1 MNDLMEDLAFDIQL
15 FADDEPGFDPWG
27 EFNADDES
35 GDDDD
40 DDDDDD
46 EPVTPVDPTEE
57 DTIEPIPEDD
67 INKDATDDEGNI
79 NPDAVEEG
87 DIVSTTETQETVQ
100 EVLGQSQIDESEA
113 TATILYATTQ
123 TSATKSDGTTVNYTQ
138 ITGVAGVR
146 IKANSSGN
154 GTNANFG
161 SGSKRTRLALDASAN
176 IDVMFEYDST
186 TNSYSTDPTEL
197 RAKSGSAFNVGGTS
211 GLGISV
217 SDSSKTSGHA
227 MNVSLENG
235 KPSLLQIFANAIL
248 KIGSWL
254 SGSGDVLY
262 DTDTSIDGVTIT
274 FDGFDDEDV
283 NNVTPDGKKVGTID
297 IANTED
303 ATVTV
308 DGSYAYTFAMHDSD
322 GNSISSDAFELK
334 YVADGDYTFTVLEN
348 AGIKLDLSDLTV
360 KDGKTLNV
368 VSVGGAD
375 QIVPVT
381 DADGG
386 EIKILGTTYK
396 YTAVADSES
405 YFALTDDAVTG
416 FVLGTAGDTIV
427 LDDSSTF
434 AVYDIDDLETNILND
449 ITFSGG
455 EIALTKDSSTTNG
468 YSIAYY
474 FTSAGDTITLTEDTA
489 DGFEMFYQ
497 SKKVPY
503 DVVEPLVSGGY
514 TVTMTAK
521 DEFTISNLEEDASV
535 TTTDGVTVEFENA
548 GGSVILKATNSTTT
562 LTTALTIAGVT
573 SNGGAIE
580 FSEDAADLFTDG
592 ITING
597 NTVQIADVDGAL
609 TYNADGTIIVDDT
622 VYAIGDGTYFGYEI
636 AGDADGTVKLTLDDN
651 SKVTAIT
658 DLNSGSASGDFTSV
672 TVNGVTIQ
680 TDDTSLVV
688 TGNSDATGIDAISG
702 LDSGKNVTLNGGGTL
717 NINGVAFGYVGE
729 EETVVI
735 TGAGA
740 TEGIAS
746 VTGIASGDTVTLK
759 DDDAI
764 VVLPTSGDEAQVTV
778 NGVKY
783 TFTGDSS
790 NVSIDGAGNVGGL
803 DEDAQLVVEGKT
815 GTIYV
820 NGSSDLD
827 ATKTIVGTYDGTK
840 ARVVDSSNPII
851 NKNTSVSEI
860 EDMLGLS
867 YSGTQVV
874 GQTSES
880 DLDYTEAGEKKKV
893 TLGQGDQTVTFGE
906 YGKNEVVV
914 ADDSTGNK
922 SIELGTRGDAVIV
935 KGSDTDS
942 TINVIGGAGADSIVV
957 QDKAPVEFDMSKGGA
972 DKVITFASSNAKV
985 TLDSYDINSG
995 GGLVVHEAAASDIA
1009 SAIDDGLIQFS
1020 GNKLVEVYRD
1030 GSRAAD
1036 ITVNNKSGDPST
1048 MINLFTTT
1056 GDSQKVGF
1064 TGTAGGTLDASNVS
1078 GDLILIGNRDGNKTG
1093 SSSLKAGS
1101 GDDTI
1106 YAGDGDRV
1114 DAGAGYNTVNLG
1126 YGGATVV
1133 ATEGYTTINNL
1144 MPGKAGD
1151 VLAISSADDVTFD
1164 GSNLIVSGS
1173 GYAVTAS
1180 LPTDY
1185 TGTDY
1190 VNQVFEISGQTV
1202 EAAIAATGKDITV
1215 SDDYDV
1221 PDYFLGN
1228 GGVNFSDYTGEVVID
1243 AKGGWKT
1250 TEIGGKEVRFSN
1262 TLVSVQ
1268 GGAGTTQLK
1277 GYEADDIF
1285 AAGSGVTSLYGGAGN
1300 NTLIGYSGS
1309 DKQGPTEFFVI
1320 GNENGAKHTIQNF
1333 QFGTDFINTDY
1344 ASNDITKV
1352 TVDGSGSNVLLTV
1365 TNRNTGA
1372 AETAT
1377 IEGAVDAGNIK
1388 IGGLSEGTVAVGQVG
1403 SVAVTVDGEANYL
1416 AATVAGGATVNVSSA
1431 LTDKT
1436 AIWLDNRGDKWFS
1449 DNFAV
1454 IDASNSTAEVTLAG
1468 DRKANTIYGG
1478 AGNASLWGGSG
1489 SAGDLLVGGT
1499 ARNSFYY
1506 EQGNGADT
1514 ISGANDGDVINL
1526 FDTSLENITNANITS
1541 GGVTLEFNNG
1551 GSIQVNSTAAVDY
1564 RLADGTTFN
1573 ADHNTGKW
1581 VQKS

>member
-1 MNDLMEDLAFDIQL
+1 MEDLVFDIQL
-15 FADDEPGFDPWG
+15 FAEGEPGFDPWG
-27 EFNADDES
+27 EFNAD
-35 GDDDD
+35 GDGS
-40 DDDDDD
+40 DDD
-46 EPVTPVDPTEE
+46 EPVTPVDPTSE
-57 DTIEPIPEDD
+57 DTIEPISEDD
-67 INKDATDDEGNI
+67 ITTPESEEDI
-79 NPDAVEEG
+79 QEG
-87 DIVSTTETQETVQ
+87 DIVRDSEIQETAT
-100 EVLGQSQIDESEA
+100 EVLGAVDTTDA
-113 TATILYATTQ
+113 TVTILYATTSAE
-123 TSATKSDGTTVNYTQ
+123 TSSGTSYTQ
-138 ITGVAGVR
+138 ITAVAGAR
-146 IKANSSGN
+146 ISTNSSGN

-161 SGSKRTRLALDASAN
+161 SGSKRTRLTLDASAN
-176 IDVMFEYDST
+176 IDVMFEYDSST
-186 TNSYSTDPTEL
+186 SSYSNNPIQI
-197 RAKSGSAFNVGGTS
+197 RAKNGSAFNVGGTS
-211 GLGISV
+211 GVGLSV
-217 SDSSKTSGHA
+217 SGGQ
-227 MNVSLENG
+227 MNVNLENG
-235 KPSLLQIFANAIL
+235 RPSLLQILANAAI

-274 FDGFDDEDV
+274 FDGFDSEDI
-283 NNVTPDGKKVGTID
+283 NNVTPNGKKVGTID

-303 ATVTV
+303 ATVNV
-308 DGSYAYTFAMHDSD
+308 DGAYNYSYTFAMHDSD
-322 GNSISSDAFELK
+322 GNTVSSDAFELK
-334 YVADGDYTFTVLEN
+334 YVADGDYTFTVLESN
-348 AGIKLDLSDLTV
+348 GIKLDLSDV
-360 KDGKTLNV
+360 VAKDGKILNV
-368 VSVGGAD
+368 VSAGGAD
-375 QIVPVT
+375 QILPVT

-386 EIKILGTTYK
+386 EITILGTTYK

-405 YFALTDDAVTG
+405 YFALTDGAVTS
-416 FVLGTAGDTIV
+416 FVLGTQGDTIV
-427 LDDSSTF
+427 LDDSSSF
-434 AVYDIDDLETNILND
+434 AVYDINDLEINLIDD
-449 ITFSGG
+449 IPFSGG
-455 EIALTKDSSTTNG
+455 ELALTKDSSTTTG

-474 FTSAGDTITLTEDTA
+474 FTSAGDTITLTEDTV

-503 DVVEPLVSGGY
+503 DIGEPLISNGGY
-514 TVTMTAK
+514 KVTMTGK
-521 DEFTISNLEEDASV
+521 DQFTISDLEADATV
-535 TTTDGVTVEFENA
+535 TTVDGVTVEFENA
-548 GGSVILKATNSTTT
+548 GGSVILAATTDASK
-562 LTTALTIAGVT
+562 LTATLTIAGVT
-573 SNGGAIE
+573 TDGAVT
-580 FSEDAADLFTDG
+580 FEDAANLFANG

-597 NTVQIADVDGAL
+597 STVQIADVDGDL
-609 TYNADGTIIVDDT
+609 TYNADGTIVVDNT
-622 VYAIGDGTYFGYEI
+622 VYAIGDGTYYGYEI
-636 AGDADGTVKLTLDDN
+636 AGDADGTVKLTLDD
-651 SKVTAIT
+651 SGKVTAIT
-658 DLNSGSASGDFTSV
+658 DLNSGTVTGDFSGDV
-672 TVNGVTIQ
+672 TVNDVDINTNDSEL
-680 TDDTSLVV
+680 TV

-702 LDSGKNVTLNGGGTL
+702 LDAGNKVTLSGGGTL
-717 NINGVAFGYVGE
+717 NINGVAFGYLGE
-729 EETVVI
+729 EETVVV
-735 TGAGA
+735 TGAS
-740 TEGIAS
+740 EGINS
-746 VTGIASGDTVTLK
+746 VTGIASGDTVTIA
-759 DDDAI
+759 DDKAI
-764 VVLPTSGDEAQVTV
+764 VVLATDGDEAEVTV

-783 TFTGDSS
+783 TFTGD
-790 NVSIDGAGNVGGL
+790 NTDVIITGAGNVERL

-815 GTIYV
+815 GTITV
-820 NGSSDLD
+820 NGTSDLD
-827 ATKTIVGTYDGTK
+827 ATKTIVGTYDGNY
-840 ARVVDSSNPII
+840 ARVVDPSNPII
-851 NKNTSVSEI
+851 NKNTSVSEV

-874 GQTSES
+874 AQTSEA

-893 TLGQGDQTVTFGE
+893 TLGQGEQVVTFGE
-906 YGKNEVVV
+906 YGQNEVVV
-914 ADDSTGNK
+914 ASDSTGDK
-922 SIELGTRGDAVIV
+922 LIQLGTRGDAVIV

-942 TINVIGGAGADSIVV
+942 TVNVIGGAGADSIVV
-957 QDKAPVEFDMSKGGA
+957 QDKALVEFDMSKGGA

-1009 SAIDDGLIQFS
+1009 DAIDDGLIQFNN
-1020 GNKLVEVYRD
+1020 NKIVEVYRD

-1036 ITVNNKSGDPST
+1036 ITVNNKSGNPST
-1048 MINLFTTT
+1048 MINLFNTE
-1056 GDSQKVGF
+1056 GENQKVGF
-1064 TGTAGGTLDASNVS
+1064 TGSAGGTLDASGVS

-1093 SSSLKAGS
+1093 GSTLTAGA
-1101 GDDTI
+1101 GNDTI

-1114 DAGAGYNTVNLG
+1114 DAGSGINTVNLG
-1126 YGGATVV
+1126 GLGGSTVV
-1133 ATEGYTTINNL
+1133 ATSGYTTINNL
-1144 MPGKAGD
+1144 MPGLLGD
-1151 VLAISSADDVTFD
+1151 VIAINDANDVEFD

-1173 GYAVTAS
+1173 GYAITAS
-1180 LPTDY
+1180 LPTNF

-1202 EAAIAATGKDITV
+1202 QAAISADGKDITI

-1228 GGVNFSDYTGEVVID
+1228 GGVSFKDYSGEVVID

-1250 TEIGGKEVRFSN
+1250 TEIGGKEVKFSN
-1262 TLVSVQ
+1262 TISSVQ

-1320 GNENGAKHTIQNF
+1320 GNEDGAKHTIKNF

-1344 ASNDITKV
+1344 ASNDISKV
-1352 TVDGSGSNVLLTV
+1352 TVDGSGSDVVLRV

-1372 AETAT
+1372 TETAT
-1377 IEGAVDAGNIK
+1377 IEGAVGAGNIK

-1431 LTDKT
+1431 LNEKT

-1449 DNFAV
+1449 DNFTV

-1468 DRKANTIYGG
+1468 DAKSNTIYGG

-1551 GSIQVNSTAAVDY
+1551 GSIQVNSNAAVDY

>member
-1 MNDLMEDLAFDIQL
+1 
-15 FADDEPGFDPWG
+15 
-27 EFNADDES
+27 
-35 GDDDD
+35 DDDD
-40 DDDDDD
+40 DT
-46 EPVTPVDPTEE
+46 EVIPVDPTEE
-57 DTIEPIPEDD
+57 DVIKPIKEEEINTEAVNEDGTIDETK
-67 INKDATDDEGNI
+67 INA
-79 NPDAVEEG
+79 G
-87 DIVSTTETQETVQ
+87 DIVTTADAQETAT
-100 EVLGQSQIDESEA
+100 EVLKQSQIDTTEA
-113 TATILYATTQ
+113 TVTVLYATTSTT
-123 TSATKSDGTTVNYTQ
+123 TSSGTNYTQ

-146 IKANSSGN
+146 IKATSSGS

-161 SGSKRTRLALDASAN
+161 SGSKRTRLALSAAAN

-186 TNSYSTDPTEL
+186 TNSYSTDPTQI
-197 RAKSGSAFNVGGTS
+197 RAKNGSAFNVGGTS

-217 SDSSKTSGHA
+217 SDSSITSGPA

-235 KPSLLQIFANAIL
+235 KPSLLQIFANAVL

-254 SGSGDVLY
+254 PGDVLY

-274 FDGFDDEDV
+274 FDGFDSEDV
-283 NNVTPDGKKVGTID
+283 NTVTPDGKKVGTID

-303 ATVTV
+303 ATVNV

-334 YVADGDYTFTVLEN
+334 YADDGDYTFTVLEN
-348 AGIKLDLSDLTV
+348 NGINLDLADV
-360 KDGKTLNV
+360 VAKDGKTLSV
-368 VSVGGAD
+368 VAAGGAD
-375 QIVPVT
+375 QIIPPT
-381 DADGG
+381 AASGG
-386 EIKILGTTYK
+386 EIAILGTTYD
-396 YTAVADSES
+396 YMALANSES
-405 YFALTDDAVTG
+405 YFTLTDGAVTG
-416 FVLGTAGDTIV
+416 FVLGTEGDRIV
-427 LDDSSTF
+427 LDDSSSF
-434 AVYDIDDLETNILND
+434 AVYDINDLETNLIDD

-455 EIALTKDSSTTNG
+455 ELAITKDSNTTTG
-468 YSIAYY
+468 YSIGYY
-474 FTSAGDTITLTEDTA
+474 FDSVDDTITLTEDTVE
-489 DGFEMFYQ
+489 GFEMFYQ

-503 DVVEPLVSGGY
+503 NVGEPVISNGGY
-514 TVTMTAK
+514 TVTMTGK
-521 DEFTISNLEEDASV
+521 DQFTISDLTADATV
-535 TTTDGVTVEFENA
+535 TTVDGVTVEFENE
-548 GGSVILKATNSTTT
+548 GGSVILAATTNSD
-562 LTTALTIAGVT
+562 LTATLTIAGVT
-573 SNGGAIE
+573 TEGAVT
-580 FSEDAADLFTDG
+580 FEDATNLFANG

-597 NTVQIADVDGAL
+597 STVQIADVDGDL
-609 TYNADGTIIVDDT
+609 TYNADGTIVVDDT
-622 VYAIGDGTYFGYEI
+622 VYAIGDGTYYGYEI
-636 AGDADGTVKLTLDDN
+636 AGDADGTVKLTLDSDG
-651 SKVTAIT
+651 KVTAIT
-658 DLNSGSASGDFTSV
+658 DLNSGSAMGDFTSV
-672 TVNGVTIQ
+672 TVNDVAIQ

-702 LDSGKNVTLNGGGTL
+702 LDSGKNITLNGGGTL
-717 NINGVAFGYVGE
+717 NINGVAFGYLGE
-729 EETVVI
+729 EETVVV

-740 TEGIAS
+740 EEGIAS
-746 VTGIASGDTVTLK
+746 VTGIASGDTITIA
-759 DDDAI
+759 DDNAI
-764 VVLPTSGDEAQVTV
+764 VVLPTDGDEAEVTV

-783 TFTGDSS
+783 TFTGDAS

-820 NGSSDLD
+820 NGTSGLD
-827 ATKTIVGTYDGTK
+827 VTKTIVGTYDGTQ
-840 ARVVDSSNPII
+840 ARVVDSSNPIV
-851 NKNTSVSEI
+851 NKNTSVSEV
-860 EDMLGLS
+860 EEMLGLS

-874 GQTSES
+874 AQTSAS
-880 DLDYTEAGEKKKV
+880 DLDYTDAGEKKKV
-893 TLGQGDQTVTFGE
+893 TLGQGEQVVTFGE

-914 ADDSTGNK
+914 ASDSTGDK
-922 SIELGTRGDAVIV
+922 LIHLGTKGDAVIV

-942 TINVIGGAGADSIVV
+942 TVNVIGGAGADSIVV

-985 TLDSYDINSG
+985 TLDNYDINSG

-1009 SAIDDGLIQFS
+1009 DAIDDGLIQFS
-1020 GNKLVEVYRD
+1020 GNKIVEVYRD
-1030 GSRAAD
+1030 GNRAAD
-1036 ITVNNKSGDPST
+1036 ITVNNKSGNPST
-1048 MINLFTTT
+1048 MINLFNTE
-1056 GDSQKVGF
+1056 GENQKVGF
-1064 TGTAGGTLDASNVS
+1064 TGTAGGTLDASS
-1078 GDLILIGNRDGNKTG
+1078 ISDDLILIGNRDGNKTG
-1093 SSSLKAGS
+1093 SSSLTAGS

-1114 DAGAGYNTVNLG
+1114 DAGAGINTVNLG
-1126 YGGATVV
+1126 GLGGSTVV
-1133 ATEGYTTINNL
+1133 ANQGFTTINNL
-1144 MPGKAGD
+1144 ISGKLGD
-1151 VLAISSADDVTFD
+1151 VLAIDSAEAVSFD
-1164 GSNLIVSGS
+1164 GSNLIIAGS
-1173 GYAVTAS
+1173 NYAVSAS
-1180 LPTDY
+1180 VATDL
-1185 TGTDY
+1185 TGEDY
-1190 VNQVFEISGQTV
+1190 VNQLFEISGQTV
-1202 EAAIAATGKDITV
+1202 EAAIASTGKDITV

-1228 GGVNFSDYTGEVVID
+1228 GGVSFKDYTGEVVID

-1250 TEIGGKEVRFSN
+1250 TEIGGKEVKFSN

-1285 AAGSGVTSLYGGAGN
+1285 AAGSGITSLYGGAGN
-1300 NTLIGYSGS
+1300 NTLIGYNGS
-1309 DKQGPTEFFVI
+1309 DKKGPTEFFVI

-1352 TVDGSGSNVLLTV
+1352 TVDGSGSNVILTV

-1372 AETAT
+1372 SETAT
-1377 IEGAVDAGNIK
+1377 IEGAVNAGNIK

-1403 SVAVTVDGEANYL
+1403 SAAVTVDGEANYL

-1431 LTDKT
+1431 LNEKT

-1468 DRKANTIYGG
+1468 DAKANTIYGG

-1489 SAGDLLVGGT
+1489 NANDLLVGGT

-1506 EQGNGADT
+1506 EQGNGSDT
-1514 ISGANDGDVINL
+1514 ISNANDGDVINL
-1526 FDTSLENITNANITS
+1526 FDTSLENITQANITS
-1541 GGVTLEFNNG
+1541 GGVVLNFNNG
-1551 GSIQVNSTAAVDY
+1551 GSIQVNSNAAVDY